1 MPEPG
6 AVPARQRGW
15 AAVITL
21 LLAVLIV
28 ALLAA
33 TLLKQYGAPGA
44 FPARAAPDPG
54 DAGAKGPASG
64 AAPVGTDG
72 AVPAPTNAIERARA
86 LEESVKQ
93 MAADH
98 EKRIDDA
105 VR

>member
-28 ALLAA
+28 ALLAG
-33 TLLKQYGAPGA
+33 TLLRQQAAPA
-44 FPARAAPDPG
+44 APASRAAPEPGGVRAKDP
-54 DAGAKGPASG
+54 AIG
-64 AAPVGTDG
+64 AAGGETEG
-72 AVPAPTNAIERARA
+72 AVPAPGTAVERARA
-86 LEESVKQ
+86 LENSVRQ
-93 MAADH
+93 QAADL

-105 VR
+105 AR

>member
-28 ALLAA
+28 ALLAG
-33 TLLKQYGAPGA
+33 TLLVQRGAPGA
-44 FPARAAPDPG
+44 SPARAAPDPG
-54 DAGAKGPASG
+54 DAGATGPATG
-64 AAPVGTDG
+64 AARIETNG
-72 AVPAPTNAIERARA
+72 AVPAPANAIERARA

-93 MAADH
+93 QAADRDR
-98 EKRIDDA
+98 RIDDA